1 MTQNNA
7 KTNKSWSSGMQ
18 SASRSSCSLCVGKR
32 FPSFVSSTDFPWR
45 SVPGGAQTRHSC
57 DDMQRHSTSMKAT
70 LMNRWTWKWNFRF
83 TMRIYEIL
91 CSISGPP
98 KHIKAPHLGFLWMLE
113 SQDARHWRLST
124 GTPSLGKT
132 SWVPGIGRRT
142 GVYGCTVQQ
151 KTYIIHPVTSGC
163 CATAIWSWGSCWSGL
178 VLGGAGSTRLAF
190 YAAVIAHPLHCSR
203 ISWKFQAFKVAR
215 TAIVTKQCPAA
226 RQAVGCSIGV
236 LLLMSLE
243 FAEAYLTIMNLS
255 LPTFGTH
262 SIFEHRFSR
271 QYVCSVKTLRKTKL
285 KTSSAFNFLKPR
297 LHRLHESAAFGDI
310 DSKGS
315 RGMVSESSNWGQ
327 IAV

>member
-1 MTQNNA
+1 M
-7 KTNKSWSSGMQ
+7 
-18 SASRSSCSLCVGKR
+18 
-32 FPSFVSSTDFPWR
+32 
-45 SVPGGAQTRHSC
+45 
-57 DDMQRHSTSMKAT
+57 
-70 LMNRWTWKWNFRF
+70 
-83 TMRIYEIL
+83 
-91 CSISGPP
+91 
-98 KHIKAPHLGFLWMLE
+98 
-113 SQDARHWRLST
+113 
-124 GTPSLGKT
+124 
-132 SWVPGIGRRT
+132 
-142 GVYGCTVQQ
+142 
-151 KTYIIHPVTSGC
+151 
-163 CATAIWSWGSCWSGL
+163 
-178 VLGGAGSTRLAF
+178 LGGAGCARLAF

-226 RQAVGCSIGV
+226 RQAVGCSTGV

-243 FAEAYLTIMNLS
+243 FAEAYLIIMNLS

-271 QYVCSVKTLRKTKL
+271 QYVCSVITLRKTKL

-315 RGMVSESSNWGQ
+315 RGMVSESSNRGQ